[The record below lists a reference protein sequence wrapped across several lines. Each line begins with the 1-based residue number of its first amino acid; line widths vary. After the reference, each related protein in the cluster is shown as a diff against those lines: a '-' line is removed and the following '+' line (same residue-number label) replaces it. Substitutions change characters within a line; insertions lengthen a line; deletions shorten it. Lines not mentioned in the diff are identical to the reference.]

1 MNRQERRERMK
12 DRDYRSRVKISA
24 EMVLNGFEKMM
35 EKNWKKNGYIKDDES
50 LNDGKII
57 EDDDSDE
64 SLNY

>member
-1 MNRQERRERMK
+1 MNRQERREKMK
-12 DRDYRSRVKISA
+12 DRDYRNRVKMSA
-24 EMVLNGFEKMM
+24 EIVLNGFEKMM